1 MGCISD
7 SCFLNDDQ
15 GSAQRE
21 TLTAELGSVCQVS
34 SSRSVPAVETP
45 DPLFTIFPEPLLPDN
60 DWHFEPLVGRLLW
73 PLRGPGGQA
82 GVVAFPLCT
91 S

>member
-34 SSRSVPAVETP
+34 SSRSVPAVETHG
-45 DPLFTIFPEPLLPDN
+45 PLFTTSPEPLLPDN
-60 DWHFEPLVGRLLW
+60 DWHFEPLAGHLLW
-73 PLRGPGGQA
+73 PLRGPGGRA